1 MTDPQR
7 EVFNEFINRL
17 KEASEKYP
25 VLVEGKRDLFT
36 LKRFGIR
43 NIYTLSGK
51 NYTDF
56 VESLPDDVEKVVL
69 LTDVDKQGEKIF
81 RKLSEVLRRYNI
93 AVDGSFRE
101 YLRRLGIEEVE
112 HLGEIVFGR
121 PF

>member
-7 EVFNEFINRL
+7 ELFNEFINRL

-25 VLVEGKRDLFT
+25 VLVEGKRDLFI
-36 LKRFGIR
+36 LKRFGVK

-112 HLGEIVFGR
+112 HLGEIVFR
-121 PF
+121 